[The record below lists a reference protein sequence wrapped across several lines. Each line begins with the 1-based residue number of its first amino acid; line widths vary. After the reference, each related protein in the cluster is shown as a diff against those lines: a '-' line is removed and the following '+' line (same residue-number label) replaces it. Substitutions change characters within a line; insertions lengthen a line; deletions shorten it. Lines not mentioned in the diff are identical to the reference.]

1 MVRQKH
7 TEDEM
12 NMMMQ
17 DEWQKIMTTL
27 DEKGVQI
34 TKKNVTIKKNEKNW
48 VLNARL
54 QLEESAVRLVPTSTE
69 PVMSEEADSE
79 ADSQNGGS
87 PDGAQQENPSGGEN
101 AAQGEIVD

>member
-69 PVMSEEADSE
+69 PAMSEEADSE
-79 ADSQNGGS
+79 ADSQHGGS